1 MCFQPEAK
9 IQNLVDLVHLLFP
22 WPSLTP
28 VLSKWKL
35 GQEERIRER
44 HPSSAAGCNILHR
57 TWQIMKKLKAFLKVK
72 YLYLEFLT
80 VVGQCWCSSRLKF
93 RCSSSKMLLLF
104 SIFPKLHIYLIEKS
118 LLLVPEGISA
128 LGIFTVMSTSQQKN
142 FPSFWIKNWVCL
154 IEKVCFCLLTERF
167 LTCLLQCLQTSA
179 KSHLVT

>member
-1 MCFQPEAK
+1 MCFQPQAK

-28 VLSKWKL
+28 VLSEWKL

-80 VVGQCWCSSRLKF
+80 VVGQSWCSSRLKF

-104 SIFPKLHIYLIEKS
+104 LHIPQATHLPNWKKS
-118 LLLVPEGISA
+118 PPCPWR
-128 LGIFTVMSTSQQKN
+128 N
-142 FPSFWIKNWVCL
+142 FCTWYFYCNVCL
-154 IEKVCFCLLTERF
+154 
-167 LTCLLQCLQTSA
+167 SA
-179 KSHLVT
+179 KKFSLFLDQKLGLFNRKGLFLSPDWKISDLSSSMFTDIC